1 MNKRCILKSTGGK
14 DQITLEI
21 RPTINHPDFAMK
33 ILKVSHAHGFVGF
46 VINIVK
52 VVVIPKSNVQIQSIS
67 VKISTQ
73 FLTEAEKAIFNF
85 I

>member
-1 MNKRCILKSTGGK
+1 
-14 DQITLEI
+14 
-21 RPTINHPDFAMK
+21 MK